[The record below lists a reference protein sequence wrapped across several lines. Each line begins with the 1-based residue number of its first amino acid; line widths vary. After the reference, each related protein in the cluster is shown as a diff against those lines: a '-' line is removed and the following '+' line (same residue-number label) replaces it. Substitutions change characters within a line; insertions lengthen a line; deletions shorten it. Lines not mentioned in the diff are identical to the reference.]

1 MAPSTFEGLR
11 KSLSEWKAEKES
23 GDGLAVIADEVIN
36 TIERKITSLELLM
49 AEFTQHGLGLTV
61 KHHARDTWGVLTE
74 DASDR
79 GRYRWTQFQRDG
91 FTGHCTHDTPE
102 RCLGDMVDEGY
113 IVPDE
118 GALDR
123 LCGKPEWQRGTEITA
138 VIQASNAG
146 LISWEEANRRAFEIK
161 LKYPEVA

>member
-1 MAPSTFEGLR
+1 MAPSTLEGLR

-23 GDGLAVIADEVIN
+23 GEGLAVIADEVIG
-36 TIERKITSLELLM
+36 TIEGKIISLEKLM
-49 AEFTQHGLGLTV
+49 ADFTHYGLGLTL
-61 KHHARDTWGVLTE
+61 KHHARDAWGVLTE

-91 FTGHCTHDTPE
+91 FTVHCTHDTAE
-102 RCLGDMVDEGY
+102 YCLGDMVDEGY
-113 IVPDE
+113 TVLDS

-138 VIQASNAG
+138 IIQASNAG
-146 LISWEEANRRAFEIK
+146 LISWEEANRRAIEIK
-161 LKYPEVA
+161 QKYLEVA